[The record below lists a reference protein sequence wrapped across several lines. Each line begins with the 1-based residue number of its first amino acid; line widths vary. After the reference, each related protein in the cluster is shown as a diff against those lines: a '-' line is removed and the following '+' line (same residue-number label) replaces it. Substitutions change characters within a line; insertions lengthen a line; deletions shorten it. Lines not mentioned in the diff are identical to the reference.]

1 MSGNQ
6 SLVQRKE
13 TEFSLAGWIIAVAF
27 FIFVAIPL
35 AVLMYTTTVV
45 VYAIKEF
52 TDYLKKTIKN
62 AKAKSKPVA
71 PKILL

>member
-1 MSGNQ
+1 MSENQ
-6 SLVQRKE
+6 SLVQRKQ

-35 AVLMYTTTVV
+35 AALLYTTTVV

-52 TDYLKKTIKN
+52 TDYLKKTIKY
-62 AKAKSKPVA
+62 AYKFSKTKS
-71 PKILL
+71 

>member
-1 MSGNQ
+1 MSENLY
-6 SLVQRKE
+6 LVQKKE

-27 FIFVAIPL
+27 FIFIAIPL
-35 AVLMYTTTVV
+35 AVGLYTLTVI

-52 TDYLKKTIKN
+52 SQFIKKTIKN

-71 PKILL
+71 TKILP